1 MKQRLI
7 TIIMAIAVTLTAY
20 AEAIGTWTS
29 FNTYASISN
38 IQNAD
43 KKVFVLSSG
52 NLFAYNKTDNST
64 VVYDKQSGLNGIN
77 IEFIAWNKTVKKLI
91 VIYDDKDIDLID
103 ANDNVT
109 NIADY
114 ANKTMT
120 VNKTI
125 NGISIVGQYAYISCA
140 FGIIKLDMKNEY
152 IAETY
157 NIDKNVIQT
166 TAVGNYI
173 YALLS
178 DNTII
183 KGDTRHNLND
193 REEWS
198 SPSDGTFQYIFNV
211 KGKLIGFNNGKPATL
226 INPET
231 GEQTD
236 TEESLWF
243 ATMKQSG
250 DRAIGINANYFYLIN
265 GDEPFKRY
273 FLDANIGNIDIENET
288 ADAIN
293 CWTDGTDNALTGKT
307 AYTDG
312 TSKINITGIK
322 PYGIPI
328 PGTYRMDISK
338 GTLYVTAGMWSYPFG
353 STAHDGNIAVLKDGE
368 WSLLENTGDI
378 LTVTK
383 KYKQTNAVVVDPR
396 NDNHVFVSAYTG
408 LYEFLGGKFIKRYGS
423 ADGLTTYDLTT
434 TEYHLIITD
443 IKFDSNGTLWMLNS
457 MVEKKPLAY
466 LDKNGKLGF
475 VESSVFQG
483 VNEYVNDLE
492 GLSFTDN
499 YVWLVNARTNYPAL
513 YRYDRTTDKVTSM
526 QTFYNQDGSP
536 LSINTIYST
545 AVDKYGN
552 LWLATNAGPLYIMPQ
567 DRDQMVITQHKVPR
581 NDGTNYADYLLN
593 NITSTV
599 VCVDDANRKWIG
611 TENQGIYVI
620 SSDCNTQIHH
630 FTAESS
636 PLLSNLIYDIEIDKL
651 SGKVYITTDKGLCVY
666 QSDITENNT
675 EMTDDNVHAYPNP
688 VTPDYTGDIT
698 ITGLQAGSYVKILS
712 VSGNLVSEGECA
724 GGSYVWDGRNT
735 DGKRVASG
743 VYMVNV
749 SKPDGS
755 KGVVT
760 KIAIVR

>member
-7 TIIMAIAVTLTAY
+7 TIIMAIAIAVTAY
-20 AEAIGTWTS
+20 ADAIGTWTS
-29 FNTYASISN
+29 FNTYADITD
-38 IQNAD
+38 IQMAD

-52 NLFAYNKTDNST
+52 NLYAYNKTDNST
-64 VVYDKQSGLNGIN
+64 VVYDKQTGLNGIS
-77 IEFIAWNKTVKKLI
+77 IEYIAWNRTAKKLI
-91 VIYDDKDIDLID
+91 VVYDNKNIDLID
-103 ANDNVT
+103 TKDNVT

-120 VNKTI
+120 VDKTI
-125 NGISIVGQYAYISCA
+125 NGISIVGQYAYLACA
-140 FGIIKLDMKNEY
+140 FGIIKLDMSNEY

-157 NIDKNVIQT
+157 NIGMNIIQA

-173 YALLS
+173 YALT
-178 DNTII
+178 DGNTII
-183 KGDTRHNLND
+183 KGDTRLNLND
-193 REEWS
+193 KTAWKS
-198 SPSDGTFQYIFNV
+198 VAGASFQYIYNLS
-211 KGKLIGFNNGKPATL
+211 GKLMGFTNGQPVAL

-231 GEQTD
+231 DEQTASG
-236 TEESLWF
+236 ESLWF

-250 DRAIGINANYFYLIN
+250 DRTIGINSNYFYVIN
-265 GDEPFKRY
+265 GDASVKRY
-273 FLDANIGNIDIENET
+273 YLDSNIGHIDIENET
-288 ADAIN
+288 TNGIN
-293 CWTDGTDNALTGKT
+293 CWVNDSDNALASKT
-307 AYTDG
+307 AYSDG
-312 TSKINITGIK
+312 TSKTNLTGLK
-322 PYGIPI
+322 PYGIPV
-328 PGTYRMDISK
+328 PGTYHMDIRR

-353 STAHDGNIAVLKDGE
+353 STAYDGNIAVLKDGE

-383 KYKQTNAVVVDPR
+383 KYKQVNSVAVDPK
-396 NDNHVFVSAYTG
+396 NDNHVFASAYTG

-423 ADGLTTYDLTT
+423 AEGLTTYDLTT

-443 IKFDSNGTLWMLNS
+443 IKFDADGKLWLLNS

-466 LDKNGKLGF
+466 MDSNGKLGF

-483 VNEYVNDLE
+483 VDEYVNDLE

-513 YRYDRTTDKVTSM
+513 YRYDKASGKVITM
-526 QTFYNQDGSP
+526 QAFYNQDASP
-536 LSINTIYST
+536 LSISTIYST
-545 AVDKYGN
+545 TVDKQGN

-567 DRDQMVITQHKVPR
+567 DRDNIVITQHKVPR

-593 NITSTV
+593 NISSTV
-599 VCVDDANRKWIG
+599 ICIDNANRKWIG
-611 TENQGIYVI
+611 TENNGIYVI

-636 PLLSNLIYDIEIDKL
+636 PLLSNLIYDIKIDEL

-666 QSDITENNT
+666 QSDITDGNT
-675 EMTDDNVHAYPNP
+675 EMTDDNVRAYPNP

-698 ITGLQAGSYVKILS
+698 VTGLEPGSYVKILS
-712 VSGNLVSEGECA
+712 VSGNLVSEGECV

-735 DGKRVASG
+735 DGNRVASG

-755 KGVVT
+755 KGIVT

>member
-7 TIIMAIAVTLTAY
+7 TIIMAIAIAVTAY
-20 AEAIGTWTS
+20 ADAIGTWTS
-29 FNTYASISN
+29 FNTYADITD
-38 IQNAD
+38 IQMAD

-52 NLFAYNKTDNST
+52 NLYAYNKTDNST
-64 VVYDKQSGLNGIN
+64 VVYDKQTGLNGIS
-77 IEFIAWNKTVKKLI
+77 IEYIAWNRTAKKLI
-91 VIYDDKDIDLID
+91 VVYDNKNIDLID
-103 ANDNVT
+103 TRDNVT

-120 VNKTI
+120 VDKTI
-125 NGISIVGQYAYISCA
+125 NGISIVGQYAYLACA
-140 FGIIKLDMKNEY
+140 FGIIKLDMSNEY

-157 NIDKNVIQT
+157 NIGMNIIQA

-173 YALLS
+173 YALT
-178 DNTII
+178 DGNTII
-183 KGDTRHNLND
+183 KGDTRLNLND
-193 REEWS
+193 KTAWKS
-198 SPSDGTFQYIFNV
+198 VAGASFQFIYNIS
-211 KGKLIGFNNGKPATL
+211 GKLMGFTNGQPVAL

-231 GEQTD
+231 DEQTASG
-236 TEESLWF
+236 ESLWF
-243 ATMKQSG
+243 AAMKQSG
-250 DRAIGINANYFYLIN
+250 DRTIGINSNYFYVIN
-265 GDEPFKRY
+265 GNASVKRY
-273 FLDANIGNIDIENET
+273 YLDSNIGHIDIENET
-288 ADAIN
+288 TNGIN
-293 CWTDGTDNALTGKT
+293 CWVNDSDNALASKT
-307 AYTDG
+307 AYSDG
-312 TSKINITGIK
+312 TSKTNLTGLK
-322 PYGIPI
+322 PYGIPV
-328 PGTYRMDISK
+328 PGTYHMDIRR

-353 STAHDGNIAVLKDGE
+353 STAYDGNIAVLKDGE

-383 KYKQTNAVVVDPR
+383 KYKQVNSVAVDPK
-396 NDNHVFVSAYTG
+396 NDNHVFASAYTG

-423 ADGLTTYDLTT
+423 AEGLTTYDLST

-443 IKFDSNGTLWMLNS
+443 IKFDADGKLWLLNS

-466 LDKNGKLGF
+466 MDSNGKLGF

-483 VNEYVNDLE
+483 VDEYVNDLE

-513 YRYDRTTDKVTSM
+513 YRYDKTSGKVITM
-526 QTFYNQDGSP
+526 QAFYNQDASP
-536 LSINTIYST
+536 LSISTIYST
-545 AVDKYGN
+545 TVDKQGN

-567 DRDQMVITQHKVPR
+567 DRDNIVITQHKVPR

-593 NITSTV
+593 NIPSTV
-599 VCVDDANRKWIG
+599 VCIDNANRKWIG
-611 TENQGIYVI
+611 TENNGIYVI

-636 PLLSNLIYDIEIDKL
+636 PLLSNLIYDIKIDEL

-666 QSDITENNT
+666 QSDITDGNT
-675 EMTDDNVHAYPNP
+675 EMTDDNVRAYPNP

-698 ITGLQAGSYVKILS
+698 VTGLEPGSYVKILS
-712 VSGNLVSEGECA
+712 VSGNLVSEGECV

-735 DGKRVASG
+735 DGNRVASG

-755 KGVVT
+755 KGIVT

>member
-7 TIIMAIAVTLTAY
+7 TIIMAIAIAVTAY
-20 AEAIGTWTS
+20 ADAIGTWTS
-29 FNTYASISN
+29 FNTYADITD
-38 IQNAD
+38 IQMAD

-52 NLFAYNKTDNST
+52 NLYAYNKNDNST
-64 VVYDKQSGLNGIN
+64 VVYDKQTGLNGIS
-77 IEFIAWNKTVKKLI
+77 IEYIAWNRTAKKLI
-91 VIYDDKDIDLID
+91 VVYDNKNIDLID
-103 ANDNVT
+103 TKDNVT

-120 VNKTI
+120 VDKTI
-125 NGISIVGQYAYISCA
+125 NGISIMGQYAYLACA
-140 FGIIKLDMKNEY
+140 FGIVKLDMSNEY

-157 NIDKNVIQT
+157 NIGMNIIQA

-173 YALLS
+173 YALT
-178 DNTII
+178 DGNTII
-183 KGDTRHNLND
+183 KGDTRLNLND
-193 REEWS
+193 KTAWKS
-198 SPSDGTFQYIFNV
+198 VAGAYFQYIYNIS
-211 KGKLIGFNNGKPATL
+211 GKLMGFTNGQPVTL

-231 GEQTD
+231 DEQTASG
-236 TEESLWF
+236 ESLWF
-243 ATMKQSG
+243 AAMKQSG
-250 DRAIGINANYFYLIN
+250 DRAIGINSNYFYVIN
-265 GDEPFKRY
+265 GDASVKRY
-273 FLDANIGNIDIENET
+273 YLDSNIGHIDIENET
-288 ADAIN
+288 TNGIN
-293 CWTDGTDNALTGKT
+293 CWVNDSDNALASKT
-307 AYTDG
+307 AYSDG
-312 TSKINITGIK
+312 TSKTNLTGLK
-322 PYGIPI
+322 PYGIPV
-328 PGTYRMDISK
+328 PGTYHMDIRR

-353 STAHDGNIAVLKDGE
+353 STAYDGNIAVLKDGE

-383 KYKQTNAVVVDPR
+383 KYKQVNSVAVDPK
-396 NDNHVFVSAYTG
+396 NDNHVFASAYTG

-423 ADGLTTYDLTT
+423 ADGLTTYDLST

-443 IKFDSNGTLWMLNS
+443 IKFDADGKLWLLNS

-466 LDKNGKLGF
+466 MDSNGKLGF

-483 VNEYVNDLE
+483 VDEYVNDLE

-513 YRYDRTTDKVTSM
+513 YRYDKASGKVITM
-526 QTFYNQDGSP
+526 QAFYNQDASP
-536 LSINTIYST
+536 LSISTIYST
-545 AVDKYGN
+545 TVDKQGN

-567 DRDQMVITQHKVPR
+567 DRDNIVITQHKVPR

-593 NITSTV
+593 NIPSTV
-599 VCVDDANRKWIG
+599 ICIDNANRKWIG
-611 TENQGIYVI
+611 TENNGIYVI

-636 PLLSNLIYDIEIDKL
+636 PLLSNLIYDIKIDEL

-666 QSDITENNT
+666 QSDITDGNT
-675 EMTDDNVHAYPNP
+675 EMTDDNVRAYPNP

-698 ITGLQAGSYVKILS
+698 VTGLEPGSYVKILS
-712 VSGNLVSEGECA
+712 VSGNLVSEGECV

-735 DGKRVASG
+735 DGNRVASG

-755 KGVVT
+755 KGIVT